1 MHGADLCRP
10 FIIVQGDFSMRKII
24 VGSRSSKLAMTQT
37 KWVIDQLKQAGAP
50 YEFEIKNIITK

>member
-1 MHGADLCRP
+1 
-10 FIIVQGDFSMRKII
+10 MRKII

-50 YEFEIKNIITK
+50 YEFEIKNI